1 MKWRLVLAPK
11 VQETLRDLSPQ
22 IKRNIRA
29 CLEELRENPLAGKA
43 LKDELAGFYSFRVKR
58 FRIVYQ
64 IEHHLITIV
73 VLGIGR
79 REGVYEELIGE
90 LRRKI

>member
-11 VQETLRDLSPQ
+11 VETALRDLSPR

-29 CLEELRENPLAGKA
+29 CLEELCQDPHAGKA
-43 LKDELAGFYSFRVKR
+43 LKDDLAGFYSFRVKR
-58 FRIVYQ
+58 FRIVYR
-64 IEHHLITIV
+64 IEYYLITIV
-73 VLGIGR
+73 VVGLGR

-90 LRRKI
+90 LRRKG